1 MPDKLVAEGA
11 FLASKS
17 VVSTSIS
24 VECCFD
30 TITQASAV
38 TLHVVISHRSA
49 NELND
54 VFGITT

>member
-17 VVSTSIS
+17 VVTSGTP

-30 TITQASAV
+30 TIAYASAV
-38 TLHVVISHRSA
+38 TLHVVI
-49 NELND
+49 NY
-54 VFGITT
+54 